1 MQIVVTSPIPIEQR
15 TTLAAAGS
23 KFRDMNAIKATA
35 KTIPPR
41 ADRIAAA
48 GLTAY
53 SWSLPIEFS
62 LNFLGAINLN
72 NPRSVNAT
80 AMIVNAKLVSI
91 FIPFFSIFKL

>member
-1 MQIVVTSPIPIEQR
+1 
-15 TTLAAAGS
+15 
-23 KFRDMNAIKATA
+23 MNAIRATV

-48 GLTAY
+48 GLTA
-53 SWSLPIEFS
+53 SLCSSPIEFS

-72 NPRSVNAT
+72 NPKSVKAT

-91 FIPFFSIFKL
+91 FIPFFLISKLLEYKQIFLEFLVL

>member
-23 KFRDMNAIKATA
+23 KFRDMNAIRATV

-48 GLTAY
+48 GLTA
-53 SWSLPIEFS
+53 SLCSSPIEFS

-72 NPRSVNAT
+72 NPKSVKAT
-80 AMIVNAKLVSI
+80 AMIVNAKPVSI
-91 FIPFFSIFKL
+91 LIPFF

>member
-23 KFRDMNAIKATA
+23 KFRDMNAIRATV

-48 GLTAY
+48 GLTA
-53 SWSLPIEFS
+53 SLCSSPIEFS

-72 NPRSVNAT
+72 NPNKVNAP
-80 AMIVNAKLVSI
+80 AMIVKAKLVSSL
-91 FIPFFSIFKL
+91 IPFF